1 MELGADLQ
9 RKLWWLR
16 LEFGQAVLDEVLR
29 QAKLHAVRRGGKR
42 ITLADWDAVV
52 NPKRLDVRLC
62 DLITGLDDLL
72 DHLPRAEAVDALAR
86 HERVLLGAVRQR
98 ALSVTNRLADLER
111 FALTLVD
118 AQSTSPKRPGGWGA
132 VSDG

>member
-98 ALSVTNRLADLER
+98 ALSVANRLADLER

-118 AQSTSPKRPGGWGA
+118 AQ
-132 VSDG
+132 